1 VERRAFVDG
10 PLGGQGIAARLTLV
24 AILLCVG
31 GAPARGDAAAPRS
44 SASPPARL
52 VPSAP
57 GATHYRSR
65 ATNADG
71 RDLAA
76 DPLRAAI
83 LAAVRAQVRRDGLT
97 LPRADARLDRAMN
110 DFARVLGPDDLPAP
124 EAVAFLLAHY
134 GLPDPPP
141 HWLMERMTPGADQLI
156 AERTAPAVLEAL
168 KSTPVARIG
177 VGIDRAAAEVRV
189 VVAVQGIDV
198 EIDPI
203 PRQLPPGGRTTIAG
217 RVEARFREPRVVVT
231 APDGSVREHGAR
243 GTVGKAVP
251 GRFSD
256 EVRCDAGPGC
266 YQVEIAAA
274 TSAGPAVLANFP
286 LFCGVPPPGEAPGPA
301 TVRPTPMTA
310 AEAETR
316 LLALVN
322 RDRVAAHRKPL
333 VLDARLSEIARAHSR
348 DMAEHQFVA
357 HVSPRTGSAAER
369 VARAG
374 LAPALLL
381 ENVGRAYS
389 AEDAESGFM
398 ASPGHR
404 GNILDVRATRIGIGI
419 AIGREVNDMVPLLV
433 TQLMM

>member
-1 VERRAFVDG
+1 VTLWAFLDPAG
-10 PLGGQGIAARLTLV
+10 PSALAQPT
-24 AILLCVG
+24 
-31 GAPARGDAAAPRS
+31 APEPSTPAPPAPRL
-44 SASPPARL
+44 ASLAR
-52 VPSAP
+52 
-57 GATHYRSR
+57 GATHYRSQ
-65 ATNADG
+65 AEA
-71 RDLAA
+71 RDRSGLAV
-76 DPLRAAI
+76 DPLREAI
-83 LAAVRAQVRRDGLT
+83 VATVRAQARRDGLT
-97 LPRADARLDRAMN
+97 QPRPDARLDRAMN

-124 EAVAFLLAHY
+124 EAVAFVLAHY

-141 HWLMERMTPGADQLI
+141 HWLMERMTPGANQDA

-177 VGIDRAAAEVRV
+177 VGIDRTATEVRV

-198 EIDPI
+198 ELSPI
-203 PRQLPPGGRTTIAG
+203 PRQLPPGGRATIAG
-217 RVEARFREPRVVVT
+217 RVDERFRDPRVVVT
-231 APDGSVREHGAR
+231 APDGSVREHGAH
-243 GTVGKAVP
+243 GGSA
-251 GRFSD
+251 GGHFSD
-256 EVRCDAGPGC
+256 QMRCDAGVGR
-266 YQVEIAAA
+266 YQVEIAAV

-286 LFCGVPPPGEAPGPA
+286 LFCGVAPPSEAPGPA
-301 TVRPTPMTA
+301 TVRPAAMTP

-322 RDRVAAHRKPL
+322 RDRAAAHRPPL
-333 VLDARLSEIARAHSR
+333 ALDAKLSEIARAHSR

-374 LAPALLL
+374 LAPPLLL

-404 GNILDVRATRIGIGI
+404 GNILDARATRIGIGI